1 MFTLQIYH
9 KDNFKHLSKIS
20 FFSILLN
27 YKKKIVFIAK
37 SIIMTKKN
45 IDLKIK
51 TLLRVNFYI
60 LILSFIYSC
69 NSEVNINSVNQNQ
82 LNKETSLYLK
92 QHAQNP
98 INWQRWT
105 NSIFDVS
112 KELDKLIVISI
123 GYSSCHWCHVMEDE
137 TFAND
142 SIASIMNE
150 NFINIKVDR
159 EENPDVDQAYMTASQ
174 LMTGTGGWPLNVITL
189 PDGSPI
195 YAGTYHTTSQWD
207 DILKRIIRLK
217 KDNYDGLKELAK
229 NVKNGVTDVNTIYK
243 REEIE
248 DFSTEFLD
256 NNIETW
262 KDKWDIKFGGDLAQQ
277 KFVSPSKYIFLLN
290 YARVYKDEE
299 VFNHVKK
306 TLDIISNSGLND
318 FIEGGFYRYTVDSE
332 WKIPHFE
339 KMLYD
344 QAQMIS
350 MYSQAY
356 KLYKDESYR
365 NIVIET
371 IDFLNS
377 KMSSKDGL
385 YYAAMDADTDGEEG
399 KYYSFNREE
408 LDLISKNTDFETFTS
423 YYNIEINNPWEDDR
437 YLLLPISKNYE
448 TDWLKVNNLSKSD
461 LSFQKGIW
469 ESNIIN
475 IKENRTKPR
484 IDDKIIVSWNSLAI
498 TGLVDAFEALN
509 NQDYLTKAISMFEE
523 LKDKS
528 FKKGKLIHTYK
539 ENQFQDGVLEDY
551 AYMAKASM
559 RLFQATGDEA
569 YFNFSKEITDDA
581 VNVFKDDESDLLRY
595 SNNNDLFTKLI
606 TVDDGV
612 IPSPNSIIAEQLFN
626 IGHVIF
632 DDEYLNLSN
641 RMVSSVQAVIDNN
654 INSYSVWAN
663 NILNRVESFYEIA
676 VIGPE
681 SKIITDEI
689 TNYFT
694 PNTIVVQSKTESDLP
709 LFIDRFFEDETYIY
723 VCQNKT
729 CQRPETNINLAL
741 EQVPYIN

>member
-1 MFTLQIYH
+1 MPTFNILEV
-9 KDNFKHLSKIS
+9 
-20 FFSILLN
+20 LLN
-27 YKKKIVFIAK
+27 HKKKSIFITK
-37 SIIMTKKN
+37 SLIMIKKN
-45 IDLKIK
+45 IDFKIYK
-51 TLLRVNFYI
+51 LIKVNFYI
-60 LILSFIYSC
+60 LILSIIYSC
-69 NSEVNINSVNQNQ
+69 NSEVNINSINQNQ

-98 INWQRWT
+98 INWQRWS

-112 KELDKLIVISI
+112 QELDKLIVVSI
-123 GYSSCHWCHVMEDE
+123 GYSSCHWCHVMEEE
-137 TFAND
+137 TFTND
-142 SIASIMNE
+142 SIANVMNE

-174 LMTGTGGWPLNVITL
+174 LMTGMGGWPLNVIAL
-189 PDGSPI
+189 PDGSPV

-217 KDNYDGLKELAK
+217 KDNYDGLKELAN
-229 NVKNGVTDVNTIYK
+229 NVKNGVTDINTIYK
-243 REEIE
+243 REEIS
-248 DFSTEFLD
+248 DFNPEFLKK
-256 NNIETW
+256 NVESW
-262 KDKWDIKFGGDLAQQ
+262 KNKWDLNSGGDMAQQ

-290 YARVYKDEE
+290 YARIYNDNE
-299 VFNHVKK
+299 VLQHVKK
-306 TLDIISNSGLND
+306 TLDVISSSGLND
-318 FIEGGFYRYTVDSE
+318 FIEGGFYRYTVDNE

-350 MYSQAY
+350 LYSLAF
-356 KLYKDESYR
+356 KVFKDEHYK
-365 NIVIET
+365 NIAIET

-377 KMSSKDGL
+377 NMLSKDGL
-385 YYAAMDADTDGEEG
+385 YFAAMDADTDGEEG

-408 LDLISKNTDFETFTS
+408 LDVISKNTDLKTFTS
-423 YYNIEINNPWEDDR
+423 YYNIDIDNPWESDR
-437 YLLLPISKNYE
+437 YLLLPNRNNKEEY
-448 TDWLKVNNLSKSD
+448 WLKLNNLSKDD
-461 LSFQKGIW
+461 LNNQKRIW
-469 ESNIIN
+469 ESNIIE
-475 IKENRTKPR
+475 IKKNRTKPR

-509 NQDYLTKAISMFEE
+509 NKDYLDKAINMFDE
-523 LKDKS
+523 LNANS
-528 FKKGKLIHTYK
+528 FKKNKLIHTYK
-539 ENQFQDGVLEDY
+539 ENQFQEGVLEDY
-551 AYMAKASM
+551 AYLAKASM
-559 RLFQATGDEA
+559 RLFQATGDES
-569 YFNFSKEITDDA
+569 YFNFSKKITDDA
-581 VNVFKDDESDLLRY
+581 ISIFKDDESDLLRY
-595 SNNNDLFTKLI
+595 SNNVELFTKLI
-606 TVDDGV
+606 SVDDGV

-632 DDEYLNLSN
+632 DDEYLNLSDN
-641 RMVSSVQAVIDNN
+641 MVSSVQNVIENN

-681 SKIITDEI
+681 SKLMTDEI

-694 PNTIVVQSKTESDLP
+694 PNTIVVQSKTESILP

>member
-1 MFTLQIYH
+1 MI
-9 KDNFKHLSKIS
+9 
-20 FFSILLN
+20 
-27 YKKKIVFIAK
+27 
-37 SIIMTKKN
+37 KKN
-45 IDLKIK
+45 MDLKFYQFI
-51 TLLRVNFYI
+51 RVNFYI
-60 LILSFIYSC
+60 LILSIIYSC
-69 NSEVNINSVNQNQ
+69 NSEVNINSIKENQ

-112 KELDKLIVISI
+112 QELDKLLVISI
-123 GYSSCHWCHVMEDE
+123 GYSSCHWCHVMEEE
-137 TFAND
+137 TFTND
-142 SIASIMNE
+142 SIAKVMNE

-174 LMTGTGGWPLNVITL
+174 LMTGMGGWPLNVITL

-217 KDNYDGLKELAK
+217 KDNYEGLKELAN

-243 REEIE
+243 REEISN
-248 DFSTEFLD
+248 FNSEFLK
-256 NNIETW
+256 NNLESW
-262 KDKWDIKFGGDLAQQ
+262 KDKWDINFGGDLAQQ

-290 YARVYKDEE
+290 YARIYKDKE
-299 VFNHVKK
+299 VYNHVKK
-306 TLDIISNSGLND
+306 TLDIISTSGLND
-318 FIEGGFYRYTVDSE
+318 FIEGGFYRYTVDNE

-350 MYSQAY
+350 IYSLAY
-356 KLYKDESYR
+356 KLYKEEYYKD
-365 NIVIET
+365 IVVET
-371 IDFLNS
+371 INFLDS
-377 KMSSKDGL
+377 SMSSKEGL

-399 KYYSFNREE
+399 KYYSFSREE
-408 LDLISKNTDFETFTS
+408 LDLISKNTDFKIFTS
-423 YYNIEINNPWEDDR
+423 YYNIDIDNPWEDNR
-437 YLLLPISKNYE
+437 YLLLPNKNNYE
-448 TDWLKVNNLSKSD
+448 NVWLKSNNLSKSD
-461 LSFQKGIW
+461 LLSQKKIW
-469 ESNIIN
+469 ESNIIE
-475 IKENRTKPR
+475 IKDKRTKPR

-498 TGLVDAFEALN
+498 TGLIDAFEALN
-509 NQDYLTKAISMFEE
+509 NQDYLNKAISMFEE
-523 LKDKS
+523 LKMNS
-528 FKKGKLIHTYK
+528 FRKNKLIHTYK
-539 ENQFQDGVLEDY
+539 ENQFQEGVLEDY
-551 AYMAKASM
+551 AYLAKASM
-559 RLFQATGDEA
+559 RLFQATGEES
-569 YFNFSKEITDDA
+569 YFNFSKKITDDA
-581 VNVFKDDESDLLRY
+581 INVFKDDESDLLRY
-595 SNNNDLFTKLI
+595 SNNKDLFTKLI

-632 DDEYLNLSN
+632 DDEYLNLSDN
-641 RMVSSVQAVIDNN
+641 MVSSVQSVIDNN
-654 INSYSVWAN
+654 MNSYSVWAN

-681 SKIITDEI
+681 SKLITDQI
-689 TNYFT
+689 TSYFS
-694 PNTIVVQSKTESDLP
+694 PNSIVVQSKTESDLP

>member
-1 MFTLQIYH
+1 M
-9 KDNFKHLSKIS
+9 
-20 FFSILLN
+20 
-27 YKKKIVFIAK
+27 
-37 SIIMTKKN
+37 
-45 IDLKIK
+45 DLKFYQFI
-51 TLLRVNFYI
+51 RVNFYI
-60 LILSFIYSC
+60 LILSIIYSC
-69 NSEVNINSVNQNQ
+69 NSEVNINSIKENQ

-112 KELDKLIVISI
+112 QELDKLLVISI
-123 GYSSCHWCHVMEDE
+123 GYSSCHWCHVMEEE
-137 TFAND
+137 TFTND
-142 SIASIMNE
+142 SIAEVMNE

-174 LMTGTGGWPLNVITL
+174 LMTGMGGWPLNVITL

-217 KDNYDGLKELAK
+217 KDNYEGLKELAN

-243 REEIE
+243 REEISN
-248 DFSTEFLD
+248 FNSEFLK
-256 NNIETW
+256 NNLESW
-262 KDKWDIKFGGDLAQQ
+262 KDKWDINFGGDLAQQ

-290 YARVYKDEE
+290 YARIYKDKE
-299 VFNHVKK
+299 VYNHVKK
-306 TLDIISNSGLND
+306 TLDIISTSGLND
-318 FIEGGFYRYTVDSE
+318 FIEGGFYRYTVDNE

-350 MYSQAY
+350 IYSLAY
-356 KLYKDESYR
+356 KLYKEEYYKD
-365 NIVIET
+365 IVVET
-371 IDFLNS
+371 INFLDS
-377 KMSSKDGL
+377 SMSSKEGL

-399 KYYSFNREE
+399 KYYSFSREE
-408 LDLISKNTDFETFTS
+408 LDLISNNTDFKIFTS
-423 YYNIEINNPWEDDR
+423 YYNIDIDNPWEDNR
-437 YLLLPISKNYE
+437 YLLLPNKNNNE
-448 TDWLKVNNLSKSD
+448 TVWLKSNNLSKSD
-461 LSFQKGIW
+461 LLSQKKIW
-469 ESNIIN
+469 ESNIIE
-475 IKENRTKPR
+475 IKDKRTKPR

-498 TGLVDAFEALN
+498 TGLIDAFEALN
-509 NQDYLTKAISMFEE
+509 NQDYLNKAISMFEE
-523 LKDKS
+523 LKMNS
-528 FKKGKLIHTYK
+528 FRKNKLIHTYK
-539 ENQFQDGVLEDY
+539 ENQFQEGVLEDY
-551 AYMAKASM
+551 AYLAKASM
-559 RLFQATGDEA
+559 RLFQATGEES
-569 YFNFSKEITDDA
+569 YFNFSKKITDDA
-581 VNVFKDDESDLLRY
+581 INVFKDDESDLLRY
-595 SNNNDLFTKLI
+595 SNNKDLFTKLI

-632 DDEYLNLSN
+632 DDEYLNLSDN
-641 RMVSSVQAVIDNN
+641 MVSSVQSVIDNN
-654 INSYSVWAN
+654 MNSYSVWAN

-681 SKIITDEI
+681 SKLITDQI
-689 TNYFT
+689 TSYFS
-694 PNTIVVQSKTESDLP
+694 PNSIVVQSKTESDLP

>member
-1 MFTLQIYH
+1 MG
-9 KDNFKHLSKIS
+9 
-20 FFSILLN
+20 
-27 YKKKIVFIAK
+27 
-37 SIIMTKKN
+37 
-45 IDLKIK
+45 
-51 TLLRVNFYI
+51 R
-60 LILSFIYSC
+60 C
-69 NSEVNINSVNQNQ
+69 
-82 LNKETSLYLK
+82 
-92 QHAQNP
+92 
-98 INWQRWT
+98 
-105 NSIFDVS
+105 
-112 KELDKLIVISI
+112 
-123 GYSSCHWCHVMEDE
+123 
-137 TFAND
+137 
-142 SIASIMNE
+142 
-150 NFINIKVDR
+150 
-159 EENPDVDQAYMTASQ
+159 
-174 LMTGTGGWPLNVITL
+174 
-189 PDGSPI
+189 
-195 YAGTYHTTSQWD
+195 
-207 DILKRIIRLK
+207 
-217 KDNYDGLKELAK
+217 
-229 NVKNGVTDVNTIYK
+229 
-243 REEIE
+243 
-248 DFSTEFLD
+248 
-256 NNIETW
+256 
-262 KDKWDIKFGGDLAQQ
+262 
-277 KFVSPSKYIFLLN
+277 
-290 YARVYKDEE
+290 
-299 VFNHVKK
+299 
-306 TLDIISNSGLND
+306 
-318 FIEGGFYRYTVDSE
+318 
-332 WKIPHFE
+332 
-339 KMLYD
+339 
-344 QAQMIS
+344 
-350 MYSQAY
+350 
-356 KLYKDESYR
+356 
-365 NIVIET
+365 
-371 IDFLNS
+371 
-377 KMSSKDGL
+377 
-385 YYAAMDADTDGEEG
+385 
-399 KYYSFNREE
+399 
-408 LDLISKNTDFETFTS
+408 TS

-448 TDWLKVNNLSKSD
+448 TVWLKVNNLSKSD

-509 NQDYLTKAISMFEE
+509 NQDYLTKAISIFEE

-539 ENQFQDGVLEDY
+539 ENQFQEGVLEDY

-595 SNNNDLFTKLI
+595 SNNNELFTKLI

-709 LFIDRFFEDETYIY
+709 LFIDRFLKHTF
-723 VCQNKT
+723 
-729 CQRPETNINLAL
+729 NLSK
-741 EQVPYIN
+741 

>member
-1 MFTLQIYH
+1 M
-9 KDNFKHLSKIS
+9 
-20 FFSILLN
+20 
-27 YKKKIVFIAK
+27 
-37 SIIMTKKN
+37 
-45 IDLKIK
+45 DLKFYQFI
-51 TLLRVNFYI
+51 RVNFYI
-60 LILSFIYSC
+60 LILSIIYSC
-69 NSEVNINSVNQNQ
+69 NSEVNINSIKENQ

-112 KELDKLIVISI
+112 QELDKLLVISI
-123 GYSSCHWCHVMEDE
+123 GYSSCHWCHVMEEE
-137 TFAND
+137 TFTND
-142 SIASIMNE
+142 SIAEVMNE

-174 LMTGTGGWPLNVITL
+174 LMTGMGGWPLNVITL

-217 KDNYDGLKELAK
+217 KDNYEGLKELAN

-243 REEIE
+243 REEISN
-248 DFSTEFLD
+248 FNSEFLK
-256 NNIETW
+256 NNLESW
-262 KDKWDIKFGGDLAQQ
+262 KDKWDINFGGDLAQQ

-290 YARVYKDEE
+290 YARIYKDKE
-299 VFNHVKK
+299 VYNHVKK
-306 TLDIISNSGLND
+306 TLDIISTSGLND
-318 FIEGGFYRYTVDSE
+318 FIEGGFYRYTVDNE

-350 MYSQAY
+350 IYSLAY
-356 KLYKDESYR
+356 KLYKEEYYKD
-365 NIVIET
+365 IVVET
-371 IDFLNS
+371 INFLDS
-377 KMSSKDGL
+377 SMSSKEGL

-408 LDLISKNTDFETFTS
+408 LDLISNNTDFKIFTS
-423 YYNIEINNPWEDDR
+423 YYNIDIDNPWEDNR
-437 YLLLPISKNYE
+437 YLLLPNKNNNE
-448 TDWLKVNNLSKSD
+448 TVWLKSNNLSKSD
-461 LSFQKGIW
+461 LLSQKKIW
-469 ESNIIN
+469 ESNIIE
-475 IKENRTKPR
+475 IKDKRTKPR

-498 TGLVDAFEALN
+498 TGLIDAFEALN
-509 NQDYLTKAISMFEE
+509 NQDYLNKAISMFEE
-523 LKDKS
+523 LKMNS
-528 FKKGKLIHTYK
+528 FRKNKLIHTYK
-539 ENQFQDGVLEDY
+539 ENQFQEGVLEDY
-551 AYMAKASM
+551 AYLAKASM
-559 RLFQATGDEA
+559 RLFQATGEES
-569 YFNFSKEITDDA
+569 YFNFSKKITDDA
-581 VNVFKDDESDLLRY
+581 INVFKDDESDLLRY
-595 SNNNDLFTKLI
+595 SNNKDLFTKLI

-632 DDEYLNLSN
+632 DDEYLNLSDN
-641 RMVSSVQAVIDNN
+641 MVSSVQSVIDNN
-654 INSYSVWAN
+654 MNSYSVWAN

-681 SKIITDEI
+681 SKLITDQI
-689 TNYFT
+689 TSYFS
-694 PNTIVVQSKTESDLP
+694 PNSIVVQSKTESDLP

>member
-1 MFTLQIYH
+1 MI
-9 KDNFKHLSKIS
+9 
-20 FFSILLN
+20 
-27 YKKKIVFIAK
+27 
-37 SIIMTKKN
+37 KKN
-45 IDLKIK
+45 IDFKIYK
-51 TLLRVNFYI
+51 LIKVNFYI
-60 LILSFIYSC
+60 LILSIIYSC
-69 NSEVNINSVNQNQ
+69 NSEVNINSINQNQ

-98 INWQRWT
+98 INWQRWS

-112 KELDKLIVISI
+112 QELDKLIVVSI
-123 GYSSCHWCHVMEDE
+123 GYSSCHWCHVMEEE
-137 TFAND
+137 TFTND
-142 SIASIMNE
+142 SIASIMNK

-174 LMTGTGGWPLNVITL
+174 LMTGMGGWPLNVITL
-189 PDGSPI
+189 PDGSPV

-217 KDNYDGLKELAK
+217 KDNYDGLKELAN
-229 NVKNGVTDVNTIYK
+229 NVKNGVTDINTIYK
-243 REEIE
+243 REEIS
-248 DFSTEFLD
+248 DFNPEFLKK
-256 NNIETW
+256 NVESW
-262 KDKWDIKFGGDLAQQ
+262 KNKWDLNFGGDLAQQ

-290 YARVYKDEE
+290 YARIYNDNE
-299 VFNHVKK
+299 VLQHVKK
-306 TLDIISNSGLND
+306 TLDVISSSGLND
-318 FIEGGFYRYTVDSE
+318 FIEGGFYRYTVDNE

-350 MYSQAY
+350 LYSLAF
-356 KLYKDESYR
+356 KVFKDEYYK
-365 NIVIET
+365 NIAVET

-408 LDLISKNTDFETFTS
+408 LDIISKNTDLKTFTS
-423 YYNIEINNPWEDDR
+423 YYNIDIDDPWESDR
-437 YLLLPISKNYE
+437 YLLLPNKNSKE
-448 TDWLKVNNLSKSD
+448 EDWLKLNNFSKDD
-461 LSFQKGIW
+461 LNNQKRIW
-469 ESNIIN
+469 ESNIIE
-475 IKENRTKPR
+475 IKKNRTKPR

-509 NQDYLTKAISMFEE
+509 NQDYLDKAINMFEE
-523 LKDKS
+523 LKAKS
-528 FKKGKLIHTYK
+528 FKRNKLIHTYK
-539 ENQFQDGVLEDY
+539 ESQFQEGVLEDY
-551 AYMAKASM
+551 AYLAKASM
-559 RLFQATGDEA
+559 RLFQATGDES
-569 YFNFSKEITDDA
+569 YFNFSKKITDDA
-581 VNVFKDDESDLLRY
+581 ISIFKDDESDLLRY
-595 SNNNDLFTKLI
+595 SNNVELFTKLI
-606 TVDDGV
+606 SVDDGV

-632 DDEYLNLSN
+632 DDEYLNLSDN
-641 RMVSSVQAVIDNN
+641 MVSSVQNVIDSNM
-654 INSYSVWAN
+654 NSYSVWAN

-681 SKIITDEI
+681 SKLITDQI

-694 PNTIVVQSKTESDLP
+694 PNTIVVQSKTESILP

>member
-1 MFTLQIYH
+1 MPTIDF
-9 KDNFKHLSKIS
+9 FKV
-20 FFSILLN
+20 LLN
-27 YKKKIVFIAK
+27 HKKKSSFITK
-37 SIIMTKKN
+37 SLIMIKKN
-45 IDLKIK
+45 IDFKISH
-51 TLLRVNFYI
+51 LIRVNFYI
-60 LILSFIYSC
+60 LILSIIYSC
-69 NSEVNINSVNQNQ
+69 NSEVNVNSINQNQ

-98 INWQRWT
+98 INWQRWS

-112 KELDKLIVISI
+112 QELDKLIVVSI
-123 GYSSCHWCHVMEDE
+123 GYSSCHWCHVMEEE
-137 TFAND
+137 TFTND
-142 SIASIMNE
+142 SIANVMNE

-174 LMTGTGGWPLNVITL
+174 LMTGMGGWPLNVITL

-217 KDNYDGLKELAK
+217 KDNYDGLKELAN
-229 NVKNGVTDVNTIYK
+229 NVKNGVTDINTIYK
-243 REEIE
+243 REEIS
-248 DFSTEFLD
+248 DFNSEFLK
-256 NNIETW
+256 NNVENW
-262 KDKWDIKFGGDLAQQ
+262 KSNWDLNFGGDLAQQ

-290 YARVYKDEE
+290 YARIYNDNE
-299 VFNHVKK
+299 VLDHVKK
-306 TLDIISNSGLND
+306 TLDVISSSGLND
-318 FIEGGFYRYTVDSE
+318 FIEGGFYRYTVDNE

-350 MYSQAY
+350 LYSLAY
-356 KLYKDESYR
+356 KVFKDEYYKD
-365 NIVIET
+365 IAIET

-385 YYAAMDADTDGEEG
+385 YFAAMDADTDGEEG
-399 KYYSFNREE
+399 KYYSFNKEE
-408 LDLISKNTDFETFTS
+408 LDIISKNTDLKTFTS
-423 YYNIEINNPWEDDR
+423 YYNIDLNNPWESDR
-437 YLLLPISKNYE
+437 YLLLPNNNNKE
-448 TDWLKVNNLSKSD
+448 KGWLKLNNVSLDD
-461 LSFQKGIW
+461 LNNQKKIW
-469 ESNIIN
+469 ESNIVE
-475 IKENRTKPR
+475 IKKNRTKPR
-484 IDDKIIVSWNSLAI
+484 IDDKIIISWNSLAI

-509 NQDYLTKAISMFEE
+509 NQDYLNKAVNMFEE
-523 LKDKS
+523 LKANS
-528 FKKGKLIHTYK
+528 FKRNKLIHTYK
-539 ENQFQDGVLEDY
+539 ENQFQEGVLEDY
-551 AYMAKASM
+551 AYLAKASM
-559 RLFQATGDEA
+559 RLFQATGDES
-569 YFNFSKEITDDA
+569 YFNFSKTITDDA
-581 VNVFKDDESDLLRY
+581 ISIFKDDESDLLRY
-595 SNNNDLFTKLI
+595 SNNLELFTKLI
-606 TVDDGV
+606 SVDDGV

-632 DDEYLNLSN
+632 NDEYLDLSDN
-641 RMVSSVQAVIDNN
+641 MVSSVQNVIDNN

-681 SKIITDEI
+681 SKLITDQI

-694 PNTIVVQSKTESDLP
+694 PNTIVVQSKTESILP